1 MLKINKERVLNYR
14 AKANKR
20 INLAEVSWVYQ
31 ENKYLPGYAVEIF
44 KLKFQL
50 ENGRD
55 VTRHLSN
62 LEEVKTECIRINSLS
77 NSICSG
83 FTKGQDGTYT
93 LRKGT
98 EFIASPSEEES
109 WLCNEC

>member
-31 ENKYLPGYAVEIF
+31 ENKYLPGYAV
-44 KLKFQL
+44 

-98 EFIASPSEEES
+98 EFITSPSEEES